1 MIVELIIHYKY
12 NSSKTVR
19 GKIKIRK
26 DYDIALIRLDY
37 PIIDEESGEC
47 VFILIS
53 IVKNIIIYI
62 IGMSVIKEN
71 KFSKKSIMPICLPS
85 SEQFPDINRPATA
98 VGMGITSERLQGN

>member
-37 PIIDEESGEC
+37 PVIDEEFGEF
-47 VFILIS
+47 VFI
-53 IVKNIIIYI
+53 
-62 IGMSVIKEN
+62 
-71 KFSKKSIMPICLPS
+71 
-85 SEQFPDINRPATA
+85 
-98 VGMGITSERLQGN
+98 